1 MTLFQ
6 WQSLNFSLRL
16 SWQTWNVWMNIL
28 TIIMKNSLWRKRAIK
43 ILQISFVFLTVT
55 PVFSYPFVS
64 TAFLFPFAVY
74 VPLMYLIPFPF
85 VSSVPYNNRPL
96 FKTIMSSLS
105 PQQALFLFS
114 SLFSSDK
121 RLLNP
126 FCPTGGVVAAARHCS
141 FWSVD
146 PLSRA
151 PVD

>member
-1 MTLFQ
+1 MRFKEKK
-6 WQSLNFSLRL
+6 
-16 SWQTWNVWMNIL
+16 
-28 TIIMKNSLWRKRAIK
+28 TIKR
-43 ILQISFVFLTVT
+43 LQISFAFLTVA
-55 PVFSYPFVS
+55 PSFSYPFASAVFF
-64 TAFLFPFAVY
+64 FLFSSVVY

-96 FKTIMSSLS
+96 FKIIMSSLF

-126 FCPTGGVVAAARHCS
+126 FCPTGGGVAAARDCS